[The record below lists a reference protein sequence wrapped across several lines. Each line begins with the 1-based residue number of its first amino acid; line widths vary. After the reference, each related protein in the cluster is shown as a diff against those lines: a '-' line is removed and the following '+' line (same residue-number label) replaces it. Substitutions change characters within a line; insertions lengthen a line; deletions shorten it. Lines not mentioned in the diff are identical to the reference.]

1 MRVVQLDSE
10 EGRLLR
16 RQLQAR
22 ALSDLRAVTPAV
34 SEIVSDVRE
43 RGEKALTAYAERW
56 DGLQRGQ
63 ALRASQDEMQSAL
76 AALTP
81 RTRDALSLAAA
92 NIRSFAE
99 LQLPKSRFAETRPG
113 MTLGQIVRPL
123 DAVGCYVPGGRY
135 PLPSTLLMTVIPAQV
150 AGVKRI
156 VVCSPRPSQATLAAA
171 TLLGVSEFYRIGG
184 AHAVATMALGTERIP
199 AVDKI
204 VGPGNQYVT
213 AAKKLVAE
221 SGAVSIDMLAGPTEA
236 LILSRAGD
244 PRFIAADL
252 VAQAEH
258 DPLACSLFLTTRM
271 DLAKAVAHIVD
282 ELTADNPI
290 AREAIERNG
299 AAIVTKTW
307 EEAIALANEIGSEHL
322 TLDDEKDLERIT
334 CAGSIFIGDYSAQ
347 PLGDYV
353 SGPNHVLPTAGTARF
368 RGGLSAADFV
378 KLISVQKV
386 SHMAYAQLSSAAE
399 VLAEIEGLPGHRFA
413 LEVRTGQAV
422 ASA

>member
-10 EGRLLR
+10 EGGRLR
-16 RQLQAR
+16 ARLQAR

-43 RGEKALTAYAERW
+43 RGEKALNAYGERR
-56 DGLQRGQ
+56 DELQRGQ
-63 ALRASQDEMQSAL
+63 ALRVSQDEMQSAL
-76 AALTP
+76 AALSP
-81 RTRDALSLAAA
+81 QTRDALSTAAA
-92 NIRSFAE
+92 NIRTFAE
-99 LQLPKSRFAETRPG
+99 LQLPQTRFVETRSG
-113 MTLGQIVRPL
+113 VMLGQIVRAL

-156 VVCSPRPSQATLAAA
+156 VVCSPRPSEATLAAA
-171 TLLGVSEFYRIGG
+171 ALLGVSEFYRIGG
-184 AHAVATMALGTERIP
+184 AHAVAAMAFGTERIP
-199 AVDKI
+199 AVNKI

-236 LILSRAGD
+236 LILSRAGH

-258 DPLACSLFLTTRM
+258 DPLACSLFVTTRNE
-271 DLAKAVAHIVD
+271 LAKSVARIVN
-282 ELTADNPI
+282 ELTAGNPT
-290 AREAIERNG
+290 AREAIESNG
-299 AAIVTKTW
+299 AAIVTRSW
-307 EEAIALANEIGSEHL
+307 EEAIAVANEIGSEHL
-322 TLDDEKDLERIT
+322 TIDDEKDLERIN
-334 CAGSIFIGDYSAQ
+334 CVGSIFIGDYSAQ

-386 SHMAYAQLSSAAE
+386 SRSACEQLAPVAETLAE
-399 VLAEIEGLPGHRFA
+399 VEGLAGHRFA
-413 LEVRTGQAV
+413 LEVRREQAV